1 MSIVYFGSPSQ
12 LAASFI
18 ETVAKEDED
27 VYFFSNHNFLKG
39 ERPKLPYKYYTYSA
53 SYALNKEV
61 MQDIQPAVVVFAG
74 LKFVEDTFY
83 KEEYMAEYLADLS
96 VLLEL
101 SKKNGVEKFIY
112 LSSLEVYGA
121 AKGIVTEQEKVNPV
135 SDKGRLT
142 AQCEHLVQMFD
153 EEDGMK
159 TAILRISQIA
169 TSYVGKAG
177 KGFWGKLYAEL
188 TGEGEQLVE
197 TSLQPLN
204 CSDLAEAVKRAIF
217 NHVTGIYNVCATES
231 ISKAVALKLLE
242 KKLNGYEVEA
252 CEDFQEAA

>member
-135 SDKGRLT
+135 SDKG
-142 AQCEHLVQMFD
+142 
-153 EEDGMK
+153 
-159 TAILRISQIA
+159 
-169 TSYVGKAG
+169 
-177 KGFWGKLYAEL
+177 
-188 TGEGEQLVE
+188 EG
-197 TSLQPLN
+197 
-204 CSDLAEAVKRAIF
+204 
-217 NHVTGIYNVCATES
+217 
-231 ISKAVALKLLE
+231 
-242 KKLNGYEVEA
+242 
-252 CEDFQEAA
+252 